1 MADTPDTHAPRRTI
15 DPSDELAVRVLVERV
30 DELGAEHD
38 ELARRDGVELCDDEL
53 ERDDVDDVDDTAG
66 GA

>member
-1 MADTPDTHAPRRTI
+1 MTRRTI
-15 DPSDELAVRVLVERV
+15 DPSDEFAVRVLVERV

-53 ERDDVDDVDDTAG
+53 ERDDVDG
-66 GA
+66 GDR

>member
-1 MADTPDTHAPRRTI
+1 MTRRTI
-15 DPSDELAVRVLVERV
+15 DPSDEFAVRVLVERV

-53 ERDDVDDVDDTAG
+53 ERDDDVDDVDDTAG